1 MTILQ
6 IGTLRHRVTIQAAIE
21 TQNAIGEMVET
32 WAEYVTVWGRVEQLS
47 GNRLFAAA
55 QMEEPVTGV
64 ITIRYT
70 DGITPKM
77 RAVVG
82 GKTYDIRNAIDRTGR
97 RQALELMVSEVPNG

>member
-1 MTILQ
+1 MALQ
-6 IGTLRHRVTIQAAIE
+6 IGTLRHRVTIQAASE
-21 TQNAIGEMVET
+21 AQNAIGEMVET
-32 WAEYVTVWGRVEQLS
+32 WVEYTTVWGRVEKLS

-82 GKTYDIRNAIDRTGR
+82 GKTYDIRHAIDRAGR
-97 RQALELMVSEVPNG
+97 RQALEIMVSEALNG